1 MYSFLFLAS
10 SFYTLKSI
18 KDTLNSI
25 LKKDGLFFDYIYLKA
40 NNKNLETMKTSNKTT
55 KLNRKDLNLKS
66 KKSNGFDAALM
77 NLGIKLIPNSVEKMD
92 FK

>member
-1 MYSFLFLAS
+1 
-10 SFYTLKSI
+10 
-18 KDTLNSI
+18 
-25 LKKDGLFFDYIYLKA
+25 
-40 NNKNLETMKTSNKTT
+40 MKTSNKTSKSNSKEST
-55 KLNRKDLNLKS
+55 LKS